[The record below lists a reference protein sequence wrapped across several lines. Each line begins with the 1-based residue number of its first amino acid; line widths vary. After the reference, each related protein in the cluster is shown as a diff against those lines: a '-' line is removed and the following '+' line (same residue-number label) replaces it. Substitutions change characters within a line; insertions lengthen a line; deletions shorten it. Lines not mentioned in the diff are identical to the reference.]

1 MTQPQASPTRHGA
14 LGSQLHSP
22 ARQPATGA
30 IPAGARVFRQR
41 SATQIRAARLQANL
55 TQEAMANR
63 IPMDRATYVR
73 NEQGHAAALLDT
85 LILIADAIG
94 VSLRSWCGSPDG
106 AVVGVT
112 SLR

>member
-1 MTQPQASPTRHGA
+1 
-14 LGSQLHSP
+14 
-22 ARQPATGA
+22 
-30 IPAGARVFRQR
+30 
-41 SATQIRAARLQANL
+41 
-55 TQEAMANR
+55 MANR